1 MRKLICLLFIFIFIL
16 SSFAKGHLVI
26 IGGGE
31 RPDYMME
38 KIVELAGGVSA
49 KFIIVPNASS
59 DPVETGNYYIE
70 EFKKYGVSD
79 VNYILCDSSNAD
91 ADTVLQQLEGAT
103 GIYLAGGDQSRLT
116 NTFNGTKFLQ
126 KLHKIYENGG
136 MIAGTSAGAA
146 VQSKIMITGNELIYP
161 DAERAFA
168 CIQKGNIETVEGFGF
183 ITKAVIDQHHIARK
197 RHNRL
202 LSVILE
208 KGGLLGIG
216 IDESTAIVVNPDD
229 TFEVLGEYTI
239 LVYDATKA
247 KNIAADEK
255 NNLSARNI
263 KLHIL
268 KSGDKYNL
276 NTYEVIE

>member
-1 MRKLICLLFIFIFIL
+1 MRKLISLIFIL
-16 SSFAKGHLVI
+16 IFISSSFAKGHLVI
-26 IGGGE
+26 IGGGQ

-59 DPVETGNYYIE
+59 DPVETGIYYIE

-91 ADTVLQQLEGAT
+91 ADTILQQLEGAT
-103 GIYLAGGDQSRLT
+103 GIYLVGGDQSRLT

-126 KLHKIYENGG
+126 KLHEIYENGG

-146 VQSKIMITGNELIYP
+146 VQSKIMITGNELIHP
-161 DAERAFA
+161 NAERAFA
-168 CIQKGNIETVEGFGF
+168 TIQNGNIETVEGFGF

-197 RHNRL
+197 RHNRV

-229 TFEVLGEYTI
+229 TFEVLGEYTV

-255 NNLSARNI
+255 NNLSVRNI
-263 KLHIL
+263 RLHIL

-276 NTYEVIE
+276 ITNEVIE